1 MTRLK
6 LRSLLALTAL
16 VSLIVPASSRADF
29 SLGQAGNYGV
39 IAGPNTTNVQFSAET
54 LNGNVATAASPTP
67 GGNYVQFS
75 SGTITG
81 NFDFAGTA
89 PSHLGAGSV
98 DGSIN
103 SNVAAVTSAYS
114 TLTALSNTFKSE
126 TGMILAGSG
135 SVAASSGTMDSS
147 GNFVFTGSTKTF
159 LQSGALTINGTASQ
173 YVVINITDSA
183 QQIQLKNVLHLTGG
197 ITSDH
202 VFINITGNE
211 SIGGNTNS
219 GVINGTFFAPNATI
233 NIDNT
238 TLDGRIFGGVGN
250 FQLVSGFGVVAPA
263 GAIPEPASL
272 AMILLGG
279 GMAAGYAAY
288 HRRASRSVAIA

>member
-1 MTRLK
+1 MTRFV

-39 IAGPNTTNVQFSAET
+39 IAGPNTTSIQFSNET
-54 LNGNVATAASPTP
+54 LNSNVGAAASPTP

-89 PSHLGAGSV
+89 PSSLGSGAV
-98 DGSIN
+98 DGNIN

-114 TLTALSNTFKSE
+114 TLTQLSNTFAAE
-126 TGMILAGSG
+126 TGTALAGSG
-135 SVAASSGTMDSS
+135 SVDATTGKLDIT
-147 GNFVFTGSTKTF
+147 GNFVFTGTTSTF
-159 LQSGALTINGTASQ
+159 LQSGALTINGTANQ
-173 YVVINITDSA
+173 YVVINITDNA
-183 QQIQLKNVLHLTGG
+183 NQVQLKNLLNLTGG

-211 SIGGNTNS
+211 SIGGNTN
-219 GVINGTFFAPNATI
+219 GGIINGTFFAPNATV
-233 NIDNT
+233 NIDNS
-238 TLDGRIFGGVGN
+238 TLDGRIFGGVGS
-250 FQLVSGFGVVAPA
+250 FQLVSGFDMNTPA
-263 GAIPEPASL
+263 TVPEPASL

-279 GMAAGYAAY
+279 GIAAGYATY
-288 HRRASRSVAIA
+288 RSRRALGPVTIA